1 MIIEIVL
8 TGVFFMAVFYAHL
21 FIKKQGL
28 ED

>member
-1 MIIEIVL
+1 MIIEIIL
-8 TGVFFMAVFYAHL
+8 SGVFFMAVFYAYL